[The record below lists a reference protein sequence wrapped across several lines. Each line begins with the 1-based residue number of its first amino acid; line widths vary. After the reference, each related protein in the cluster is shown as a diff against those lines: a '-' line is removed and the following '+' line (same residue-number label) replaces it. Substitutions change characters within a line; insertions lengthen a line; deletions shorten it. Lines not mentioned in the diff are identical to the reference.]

1 MVGADVNFPIEIA
14 PFEGHSLIFGG
25 GNFRGKPFIVLL
37 QVYLKYSPEIGWW
50 LNHPFETYSSKCFSS
65 DPKFRGQKTNI

>member
-25 GNFRGKPFIVLL
+25 GGQLSWKTFHRFVT
-37 QVYLKYSPEIGWW
+37 SPLEVQ
-50 LNHPFETYSSKCFSS
+50 P
-65 DPKFRGQKTNI
+65 